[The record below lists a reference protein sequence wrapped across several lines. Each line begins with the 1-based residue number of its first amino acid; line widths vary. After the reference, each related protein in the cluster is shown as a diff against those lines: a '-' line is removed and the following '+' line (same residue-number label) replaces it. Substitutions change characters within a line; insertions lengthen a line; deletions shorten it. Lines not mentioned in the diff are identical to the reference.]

1 MVVGWALYALVS
13 YPHRGWYSWVVG
25 SLADAVYLFG
35 FVMMTPQLF
44 INYKLRSV
52 AHLPWRVLMYKAF
65 NTFIDDAFALMVP
78 THMYMYR
85 EGRGRGEGG
94 GGPYNVCYMR
104 SRTGRGSR
112 LHN

>member
-1 MVVGWALYALVS
+1 M
-13 YPHRGWYSWVVG
+13 
-25 SLADAVYLFG
+25 
-35 FVMMTPQLF
+35 
-44 INYKLRSV
+44 

-94 GGPYNVCYMR
+94 EGAV
-104 SRTGRGSR
+104 
-112 LHN
+112 